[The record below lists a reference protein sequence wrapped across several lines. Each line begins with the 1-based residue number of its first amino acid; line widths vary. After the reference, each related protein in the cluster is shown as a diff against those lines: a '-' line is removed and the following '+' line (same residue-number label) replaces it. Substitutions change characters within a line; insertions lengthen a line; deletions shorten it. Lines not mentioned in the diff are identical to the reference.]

1 MQPVRNQS
9 DQEIFLWHK
18 NGYFLYGFV
27 MFFILAVGFLGNVL
41 TLLVLKHRKHRRRS
55 VTPLMINLALADILI
70 IVIGYPIA
78 IQANLRGELLTKS
91 SCQWVGFIN
100 GTVGIASILTLTEM
114 SVLSYYG
121 LKQVNRNLRL
131 SARQVVWLNGAPW
144 LYGGFCMLPPLL
156 GWNRFVL
163 SASEVSCCPDWTGKS
178 SWDTIYNILLVI
190 LGFFAPFTV
199 MIICYW
205 EIYR

>member
-1 MQPVRNQS
+1 MQPVINQS

-18 NGYFLYGFV
+18 HGYFAYGFV

-41 TLLVLKHRKHRRRS
+41 TLLVLKHREHRRRS

-70 IVIGYPIA
+70 IVFGYPIA
-78 IQANLRGELLTKS
+78 IKANLRGELLQNS
-91 SCQWVGFIN
+91 SCDWVGFIN

-114 SVLSYYG
+114 GVSSYYG

-131 SARQVVWLNGAPW
+131 SARQVVWLNGAAW

-163 SASEVSCCPDWTGKS
+163 SASRVSCCPDWTGKS
-178 SWDTIYNILLVI
+178 SWDTIYNILLVM
-190 LGFFAPFTV
+190 LGFFVPLTV